1 VGFDPACGAKRLQRF
16 ESVRAAAR
24 SANSDYY
31 SSHAQR
37 FGRGAGSSRAGANQA
52 SFMPSENPIELAEPV
67 DHEPARGIRPQV
79 QHFSAS
85 SLNTYVDCR
94 RKWFYNYVCR
104 AVEDPG
110 SSAALYGTAFHAALE
125 DFHQEFVQPL
135 PTQEAAMRE
144 RIQQQVAWA
153 FERFRAGFGSAVEF
167 TLQLRRAQRTAQR
180 YVGWLVERAARA
192 PFTVIGRELP
202 ASLQIEGYDFIG
214 YIDRLDKNDATGAV
228 SIVDYKT
235 GSIATSAAEYR
246 EKVRQFRDFQLPF
259 YYWARE
265 AEGDRVATLALI
277 PLKDALLDVEPI
289 ELEIVPVARDDARNN
304 GKGQRKNG
312 APYGPIPIEEL
323 ERARERMG
331 AICKEIMS
339 ATVEHFPVTKNPDA
353 CTFCAYVLACND
365 RPAPIENGFG
375 R

>member
-1 VGFDPACGAKRLQRF
+1 MPP
-16 ESVRAAAR
+16 ES
-24 SANSDYY
+24 
-31 SSHAQR
+31 
-37 FGRGAGSSRAGANQA
+37 
-52 SFMPSENPIELAEPV
+52 PIELAEPV
-67 DHEPARGIRPQV
+67 DREPARGILPRV

-85 SLNTYVDCR
+85 SLNAYVDCP

-125 DFHQEFVQPL
+125 DFHEEFVHPV
-135 PTQEAAMRE
+135 PAQESEMRE
-144 RIQQQVAWA
+144 RIRQQIAWA
-153 FERFRAGFGSAVEF
+153 FERFRADFGSAVEF

-180 YVGWLVERAARA
+180 YVGWLVARAARA
-192 PFTVIGRELP
+192 PFTVIGRELS

-228 SIVDYKT
+228 SIIDYKT

-289 ELEIVPVARDDARNN
+289 ELEVIPVTRDD
-304 GKGQRKNG
+304 GKSKGKRGNE
-312 APYGPIPIEEL
+312 APYGTIPIEEL

-365 RPAPIENGFG
+365 RPAPIENRFG